1 MKNFGET
8 IRDLR
13 VAQDLG
19 LRETATK
26 VGISPAY
33 LSRIERF
40 KERPPRPE
48 VIKTLAK
55 VLAADPDVLFRLSSS
70 TDPEIVDYLHDQP
83 EVMTLL
89 RYIKEAG
96 FTEAEIKSLIQ
107 VAKSI
112 KANSHIQYEE
122 IIMSE
127 ISVGEFML
135 HEYNRYKI
143 EQNAKELPGLYFITK
158 MHGITPQLVYVGESE
173 NVRKRLLQHCEGKTK
188 KSDCI
193 KSHQPGRFGYS
204 FHSDFFSKEKRLEV
218 EKSIIEKYKPLCN
231 D

>member
-33 LSRIERF
+33 LSRIERG

-48 VIKTLAK
+48 VIKVLAK

-70 TDPEIVDYLHDQP
+70 TDPDVVDYLHNQP

-96 FTEAEIKSLIQ
+96 FTEAEIISLIQ
-107 VAKSI
+107 AANNI
-112 KANSHIQYEE
+112 KTNS
-122 IIMSE
+122 
-127 ISVGEFML
+127 
-135 HEYNRYKI
+135 R
-143 EQNAKELPGLYFITK
+143 
-158 MHGITPQLVYVGESE
+158 
-173 NVRKRLLQHCEGKTK
+173 
-188 KSDCI
+188 
-193 KSHQPGRFGYS
+193 
-204 FHSDFFSKEKRLEV
+204 
-218 EKSIIEKYKPLCN
+218 
-231 D
+231 